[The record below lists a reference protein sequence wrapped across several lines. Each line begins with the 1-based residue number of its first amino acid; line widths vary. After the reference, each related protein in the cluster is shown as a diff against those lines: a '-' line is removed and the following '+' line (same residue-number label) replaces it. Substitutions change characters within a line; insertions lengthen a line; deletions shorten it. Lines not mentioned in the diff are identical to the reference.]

1 MKFNIILRE
10 VLNVIVYIHVKAFV
24 TMADLVN
31 ANAKSL
37 AFEQR
42 KGKSIVFCCYVVGNQ
57 YDFMSNLLSVPV
69 HSFCN

>member
-10 VLNVIVYIHVKAFV
+10 VSIVTVYIHVKAFV

-37 AFEQR
+37 AFQKR
-42 KGKSIVFCCYVVGNQ
+42 KGKLIVFCCW
-57 YDFMSNLLSVPV
+57 LSV
-69 HSFCN
+69 

>member
-37 AFEQR
+37 AFQKR
-42 KGKSIVFCCYVVGNQ
+42 KGKLIVFCCW
-57 YDFMSNLLSVPV
+57 LSV
-69 HSFCN
+69 

>member
-10 VLNVIVYIHVKAFV
+10 VLIVTVYIHVKAFV

-37 AFEQR
+37 AFQKR
-42 KGKSIVFCCYVVGNQ
+42 KGKLIVFCCW
-57 YDFMSNLLSVPV
+57 
-69 HSFCN
+69 